1 MFRDLA
7 ERIGANRA
15 VVALS
20 IARLGDALGNS
31 ILMIIIP
38 LYIARL
44 HVLWFHLPEMVRV
57 GIVISLYGV
66 VSSAVQP
73 FMGALGDRLGRR
85 KPLIL
90 GGLFL
95 MGTAT
100 LAFLVAGR
108 WEELLLIRAV
118 QGVGVALTITASMAF
133 MAKST
138 EKRTRGGSMGVYT
151 TMRMVGFA
159 VGPLIGGFLHDRFGY
174 GAAFAASA
182 GFIFLGMIVVQVWI
196 KEDEPEDGKRA
207 DRSFRFLD
215 RSLLE
220 AGIIGLGVATFLM
233 AGNFTMMVTLEK
245 QFNARLEQS
254 AFVFGLAF
262 SALMVSR
269 LLFQLPLGRLS
280 DRFGR
285 KPFIIGGLILM
296 APATALLGYV
306 GTSVQLIG
314 VRLLQGLGSAAIA
327 APCFAL
333 AGDLAKPGGEGRQMS
348 VLTMGFSLGLAL
360 GPIFAGAVAVHA
372 FSLPFLIGGG
382 LSLVGAWVV
391 SHYVPETVKQRT
403 GTDHPT

>member
-1 MFRDLA
+1 VLRDMA
-7 ERIGANRA
+7 DRIGANRA
-15 VVALS
+15 VLALS
-20 IARLGDALGNS
+20 FARLGDALGNS

-44 HVLWFHLPEMVRV
+44 HVLWFPLPETVRV
-57 GIVISLYGV
+57 GIVISLYGI

-118 QGVGVALTITASMAF
+118 QGIGIALTITASMAF

-138 EKRTRGGSMGVYT
+138 EKSTRGGSMGVYT

-159 VGPLIGGFLHDRFGY
+159 IGPLIGGILHDRLGY
-174 GAAFAASA
+174 GAAFAVSA

-196 KEDEPEDGKRA
+196 QEAEPEKQDRA
-207 DRSFRFLD
+207 GGPFLVMD
-215 RSLLE
+215 RSLLN
-220 AGIIGLGVATFLM
+220 AGIIGAGVATFVM
-233 AGNFTMMVTLEK
+233 ANNFSMMITLEK
-245 QFNARLEQS
+245 QFNTRLQQS
-254 AFVFGLAF
+254 AFAFGLAF
-262 SALMVSR
+262 SALMISR

-280 DRFGR
+280 DRVGR
-285 KPFIIGGLILM
+285 KPFIIGGLLLM

-306 GTSVQLIG
+306 GTTVQLVG

-333 AGDLAKPGGEGRQMS
+333 AADLAKPGGEGRQMS
-348 VLTMGFSLGLAL
+348 ILTMGFGLGLAL
-360 GPIFAGAVAVHA
+360 GPLFAGALAVSSFA
-372 FSLPFLIGGG
+372 LPFLIGGV
-382 LSLVGAWVV
+382 LSLTGAWVV
-391 SHYVPETVKQRT
+391 SHYVPETVKR
-403 GTDHPT
+403 GKGIG